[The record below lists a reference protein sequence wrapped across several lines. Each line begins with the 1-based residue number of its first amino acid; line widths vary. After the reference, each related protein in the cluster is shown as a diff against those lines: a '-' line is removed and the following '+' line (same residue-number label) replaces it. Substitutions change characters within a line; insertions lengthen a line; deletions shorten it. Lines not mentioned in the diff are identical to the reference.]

1 MYRASVLIP
10 THGHRAATLPFAVAS
25 VQAQG
30 VEDIEILIVGDGVD
44 DSVRSTV
51 ERLQA
56 ADSRIRF
63 FDFEKGPR
71 NGEIHRDGV
80 LRQARGRIVC
90 YQADDDLWLPG
101 HLEDMETALENAD
114 FVGAMHVN
122 VDLEGRVRGYFF
134 DLERPEFREPWL
146 IWQPNHYGS
155 WASNGFGLAFA
166 AHRLDAYL
174 RMPEGWSTTPTGLPT
189 DQFMWIKFAR
199 QPWCKIK
206 SLQWPV
212 SLHFPAPDRR
222 NWTPEQRTEELRRW
236 MKVIE
241 SSDYAVRIWRD
252 LLPDLGDRLL
262 SQSLKERGP
271 RLAAA
276 EERVGQ
282 LEAQLNGE
290 QEAAVTRIRELENQ
304 VDAITEAASAQVTEL
319 QTRAD
324 AEKVA
329 LVARI
334 RELENQVDAITEAA
348 SVQVTELQTRAEA
361 EKVALVARI
370 GELENQVDAI
380 TEAASAQVTEL
391 QTRAEAEKVA
401 LVARIGELENQ
412 IKEERNAVLSSTS
425 WRITA
430 PLRRVIDRLRRFKSG

>member
-1 MYRASVLIP
+1 MPRASVLIP
-10 THGHRAATLPFAVAS
+10 THSHRAATLPLAVAS

-30 VEDIEILIVGDGVD
+30 IGDIEILIVGDGVD

-51 ERLQA
+51 KRLQTT
-56 ADSRIRF
+56 DSRIRF
-63 FDFEKGPR
+63 FDFPKGPR

-90 YQADDDLWLPG
+90 YQADDDLWLPE

-114 FVGAMHVN
+114 FVGAVHVN
-122 VDLEGRVRGYFF
+122 VDLEGRARGYFF
-134 DLERPEFREPWL
+134 DPERPEFKEPWL
-146 IWQPNHYGS
+146 IWQANHYGS

-174 RMPEGWSTTPTGLPT
+174 RLPEGWSTTPTGLPT

-199 QPWCKIK
+199 QPWCRIR
-206 SLQWPV
+206 SLQWPI

-241 SSDYAVRIWRD
+241 SPDYAVRIWRD
-252 LLPDLGDRLL
+252 LMPDLGDRLL

-271 RLAAA
+271 RLEAA
-276 EERVGQ
+276 EERVRQ
-282 LEAQLNGE
+282 LEAQLDGE
-290 QEAAVTRIRELENQ
+290 REAAVTRIRELENQ

-334 RELENQVDAITEAA
+334 
-348 SVQVTELQTRAEA
+348 
-361 EKVALVARI
+361 
-370 GELENQVDAI
+370 
-380 TEAASAQVTEL
+380 
-391 QTRAEAEKVA
+391 
-401 LVARIGELENQ
+401 GELENQ
-412 IKEERNAVLSSTS
+412 IKGSAMQSCPQRPGGL
-425 WRITA
+425 
-430 PLRRVIDRLRRFKSG
+430 PHPCGG

>member
-1 MYRASVLIP
+1 MPRASVLIP
-10 THGHRAATLPFAVAS
+10 THRAATLPFAVAS
-25 VQAQG
+25 VQAQDI
-30 VEDIEILIVGDGVD
+30 EDIEILIVGDGVD

-56 ADSRIRF
+56 TDSRIRF
-63 FDFEKGPR
+63 FDFPKGPR

-174 RMPEGWSTTPTGLPT
+174 RLPEGWSTTPIGLPT

-199 QPWCKIK
+199 QPWCKMK
-206 SLQWPV
+206 GLQWPV

-222 NWTPEQRTEELRRW
+222 NWTPEQRAKELRHW
-236 MKVIE
+236 TKIIE
-241 SSDYAVRIWRD
+241 SRDYAVRIWRD
-252 LLPDLGDRLL
+252 VLPDLGNRLL
-262 SQSLKERGP
+262 SRAVNDQERKEFIARAAKLGAEVAAVKD
-271 RLAAA
+271 AAA
-276 EERVGQ
+276 RQIGDFQRVFD
-282 LEAQLNGE
+282 ATR
-290 QEAAVTRIRELENQ
+290 EAADERIRQLENQ
-304 VDAITEAASAQVTEL
+304 LDALAQAASAQVLEL
-319 QTRAD
+319 QRTFD
-324 AEKVA
+324 AERAAATDK
-329 LVARI
+329 I
-334 RELENQVDAITEAA
+334 RELER
-348 SVQVTELQTRAEA
+348 RAEW
-361 EKVALVARI
+361 
-370 GELENQVDAI
+370 
-380 TEAASAQVTEL
+380 
-391 QTRAEAEKVA
+391 
-401 LVARIGELENQ
+401 
-412 IKEERNAVLSSTS
+412 ERNAILSSTS

-430 PLRRVIDRLRRFKSG
+430 PLRRGVNWWRRLFDF